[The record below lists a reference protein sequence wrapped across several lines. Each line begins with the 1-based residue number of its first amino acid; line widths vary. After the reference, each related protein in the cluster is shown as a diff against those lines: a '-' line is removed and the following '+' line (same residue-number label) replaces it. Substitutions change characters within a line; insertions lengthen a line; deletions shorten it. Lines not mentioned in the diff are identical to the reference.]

1 MKYKAMSN
9 YWSDG
14 KLVLRKGEVVD
25 DDNLLLKLGLIKRES
40 IKKAIV
46 EDVKQ
51 AVKEDMERPVE
62 SKFMK
67 KSGQMVKSEE
77 RFEDSIKVCLNV
89 GCGKQIRKSDE
100 KERWFNLDIRKLDGV
115 DFTSDVRNIAFGGL
129 DVIEARDILE
139 HFGRKES
146 KEILAK
152 LISWLDGGGK
162 IIVQCPDMK
171 EIWSDLSESEEWSER
186 RTFGGQD
193 YLTNFHGC
201 GWTMGMMERELN
213 RLGVDVI
220 KKSNLAKNGKRQ
232 GNFYIEGIKRGGE
245 IDVGLITIAG
255 KRWANMGMA
264 YLSDCIYWLGGLCEV
279 LGKRVTMVKCGIE
292 EGGYTKQG
300 NINSD
305 GIYVADW
312 EVMGSVDKF
321 LKIAEKR
328 TMKVCF
334 IWECRFNLEVLK
346 RLRDKCKCIVVVTND
361 YQAIKGRDKHFG
373 EVAKLVDYVVTTQMD
388 ADWGGKEKNICIRQ
402 GVNWENYK
410 EDHKKINK
418 VAFVG
423 NLRSEKRREYLG
435 ALAEKIDGLDIY
447 SQDYGRM
454 PIESKIFR
462 IYPAID
468 RVKMRQVCGETK
480 IIIGDKFGMGSDF
493 KDGVEHYW
501 SNRIYQILGSGG
513 FYLTPYIKGLEK
525 EFENGKHLV
534 WVKSMDEM
542 VKKIKY
548 YLRNN
553 KSREKIARAGYDLA
567 HKKYK
572 YADRVRCL
580 ISELRNRGVEI

>member
-1 MKYKAMSN
+1 M
-9 YWSDG
+9 
-14 KLVLRKGEVVD
+14 
-25 DDNLLLKLGLIKRES
+25 
-40 IKKAIV
+40 
-46 EDVKQ
+46 
-51 AVKEDMERPVE
+51 
-62 SKFMK
+62 
-67 KSGQMVKSEE
+67 
-77 RFEDSIKVCLNV
+77 
-89 GCGKQIRKSDE
+89 
-100 KERWFNLDIRKLDGV
+100 
-115 DFTSDVRNIAFGGL
+115 
-129 DVIEARDILE
+129 E

-146 KEILAK
+146 RDILAK
-152 LISWLDGGGK
+152 LISWLDGGGN
-162 IIVQCPDMK
+162 IVIQCPDMK

-193 YLTNFHGC
+193 YFTNFHGC
-201 GWTMGMMERELN
+201 GWTMNMMERELN
-213 RLGVDVI
+213 KLGVDVI
-220 KKSNLAKNGKRQ
+220 EKSNLAKNGKRQ

-264 YLSDCIYWLGGLCEV
+264 YLSDCVYWLGGLCEA
-279 LGKRVTMVKCGIE
+279 LGKRVTTVKCGIE
-292 EGGYTKQG
+292 EGGYTRQG
-300 NINSD
+300 DMNSD

-321 LKIAEKR
+321 LKIAKR
-328 TMKVCF
+328 GIKVCF
-334 IWECRFNLEVLK
+334 IWECRFNLEVLR
-346 RLRDKCKCIVVVTND
+346 RLREKCKCIVVVTND
-361 YQAIKGRDKHFG
+361 YQVVKGREKHFE
-373 EVAKLVDYVVTTQMD
+373 EVVKLVDYVVTTQMN
-388 ADWGGKEKNICIRQ
+388 AEWGGKEKNICIRQ

-410 EDHKKINK
+410 EDHKKTKK

-435 ALAEKIDGLDIY
+435 TVVERIDGLDIY

-454 PIESKIFR
+454 PIESKVFR

-493 KDGVEHYW
+493 KDGTEYYW
-501 SNRIYQILGSGG
+501 SNRIYQIIGSGG

-542 VKKIKY
+542 VEKIKY
-548 YLRNN
+548 YLKNN
-553 KSREKIARAGYDLA
+553 KSREKIAKAGYELA

-580 ISELRNRGVEI
+580 VNELRNRGVNI